1 MNASVNKNMQ
11 DRHILNRR
19 AFIKSAVTGWV
30 LMQSMSSGVLAK
42 SIAPSTNKKK
52 IVWVMLRGAM
62 DSLSCVIPAADPFL
76 TEHRASLVTA
86 MSDTALPLDKGFT
99 LHPALK
105 NCYEWYKNKEFS
117 PVVAVASGYRA
128 RSHFD
133 AQDQMESGLD
143 NTDYESGWLARAVA
157 VSSGEGL
164 AISQT
169 VPIALRGTKSSQ
181 TWYPSHFAPVD
192 DDLLSRLRAL
202 YQQDK
207 EFTQLLETAVTNRD
221 NLAMSEKGKAKPDF
235 SYLAQHCG
243 ELLSR
248 DDSANCAMLELG
260 GWDTHNNQSARLNG
274 QLGILDSGL
283 GELKDSLG
291 KVWKDTVVI
300 VTTEFG
306 RTVAVNG
313 TKGTDHG
320 TGSAMFLLGGAVKGQ
335 QVLGDWPGLAPK
347 NLYQNRD
354 LMPTSDVRSWM
365 ASILHQHWGLS
376 LTQLNQ
382 VFPDV
387 QPIAQVLVKS
397 A

>member
-1 MNASVNKNMQ
+1 MNDSVNTNLQ
-11 DRHILNRR
+11 DKHRLSRR
-19 AFIKSAVTGWV
+19 AFIKSTVAGWV
-30 LMQSMSSGVLAK
+30 LMQSMGSSVLAQ
-42 SIAPSTNKKK
+42 SLQSSNSKKK

-62 DSLSCVIPAADPFL
+62 DSLSCVIPAADPHL

-86 MSDTALPLDKGFT
+86 IADKALPLDKGFT

-105 NCYEWYKNKEFS
+105 NCYQWYKNKEFS

-133 AQDQMESGLD
+133 AQDQMESGMD

-157 VSSGEGL
+157 AFSGEGL

-181 TWYPSHFAPVD
+181 TWFPSHFAPVD
-192 DDLLSRLRAL
+192 DDLLSRLKAL
-202 YQQDK
+202 CQQDK
-207 EFTQLLETAVTNRD
+207 EFTQLLEKAVSNRD
-221 NLAMSEKGKAKPDF
+221 NLAMSENGKAKPDF

-260 GWDTHNNQSARLNG
+260 GWDTHNNQSARLNR

-283 GELKDSLG
+283 GELKNALG
-291 KVWKDTVVI
+291 NVWKDTVVI

-306 RTVAVNG
+306 RTVKENG

-335 QVLGDWPGLAPK
+335 QVLGEWPGLASK

-365 ASILHQHWGLS
+365 ATILHQHWGLS
-376 LTQLNQ
+376 LNQLKQ

-387 QPIAQVLVKS
+387 LPVAQALVKS
-397 A
+397 T